1 MNKESYYKKILLGLI
16 VCVISVFVVF
26 FYLYK
31 QLVKKNENIANLLD
45 RISSESSREVY
56 AASVQKQLQTIDPD
70 LKLIKTS
77 IVGQTGVV
85 SFIEELEKVAKN
97 NGLTIENDSI
107 AEETDPKSVA
117 SSTIV
122 YLKVRSK
129 TKGSWDG
136 TYKFLSEIESLSHKV
151 RINSFNM
158 VSSGS
163 DSGSSGKTAPKNNW
177 DAVFEIRVL
186 KYK

>member
-1 MNKESYYKKILLGLI
+1 MNRDSYYKKIIIILSL
-16 VCVISVFVVF
+16 SVFAVF
-26 FYLYK
+26 VIYFFLYR
-31 QLVKKNENIANLLD
+31 QLIKKNENIASLLD
-45 RISSESSREVY
+45 RIASESSREVY
-56 AASVQKQLQTIDPD
+56 ASSVQKQLQAIEPD
-70 LKLIKTS
+70 LNRIKSS

-97 NGLTIENDSI
+97 NGLSIENDSI

-117 SSTIV
+117 SSTITH
-122 YLKVRSK
+122 LKVRSK
-129 TKGSWDG
+129 TKGSWEG
-136 TYKFLSEIESLSHKV
+136 TYKFLSEIESLPHKV

-158 VSSGS
+158 VSSGE
-163 DSGSSGKTAPKNNW
+163 DSGKNPKKVW